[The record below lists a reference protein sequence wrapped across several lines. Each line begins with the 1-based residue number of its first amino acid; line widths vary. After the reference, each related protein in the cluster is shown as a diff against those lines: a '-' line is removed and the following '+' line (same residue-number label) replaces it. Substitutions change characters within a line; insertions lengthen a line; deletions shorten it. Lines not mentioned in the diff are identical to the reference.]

1 MCLSERLVEISGE
14 PSNQF
19 SRNMSVERRKRSSER
34 GDVEHETAECP
45 SRDEKKLEE
54 QKMVRKLKRRYG
66 QKE

>member
-34 GDVEHETAECP
+34 GDVEHEKRQR
-45 SRDEKKLEE
+45 SVHRGKEE
-54 QKMVRKLKRRYG
+54 A
-66 QKE
+66 